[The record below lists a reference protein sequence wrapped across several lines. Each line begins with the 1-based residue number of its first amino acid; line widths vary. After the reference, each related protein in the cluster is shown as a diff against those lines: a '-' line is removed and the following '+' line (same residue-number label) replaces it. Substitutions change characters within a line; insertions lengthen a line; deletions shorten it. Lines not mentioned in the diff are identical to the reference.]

1 MNPPQPIQDWLC
13 SLGST
18 DPAQVEDA
26 MENLVKAGCTAVPAL
41 IDALYDGD
49 AVICAR
55 AIETLGAIGD
65 TQALDPI
72 IGALGDTDAQVVLS
86 AINALR
92 RLGDV
97 RAVPALLPFL
107 RHDDIY
113 VHFYTTLAL
122 SELRHQETVDALLA
136 LQPSGK
142 FARAGFEPRQCP
154 VEPGRCR
161 DQSIFKFRLTH
172 GRYCPQDATIPSR
185 ISLPQPLYHCNC
197 VAGRTPGIPA

>member
-1 MNPPQPIQDWLC
+1 
-13 SLGST
+13 
-18 DPAQVEDA
+18 

-136 LQPSGK
+136 LLHRHQHQHAHPHAHQHEQHEAEHGRHD
-142 FARAGFEPRQCP
+142 AVPRAEIEKAHGVFVSSC
-154 VEPGRCR
+154 RCR
-161 DQSIFKFRLTH
+161 
-172 GRYCPQDATIPSR
+172 QDATVVRSGRPRQAAS
-185 ISLPQPLYHCNC
+185 
-197 VAGRTPGIPA
+197 AGRFAARRAIV